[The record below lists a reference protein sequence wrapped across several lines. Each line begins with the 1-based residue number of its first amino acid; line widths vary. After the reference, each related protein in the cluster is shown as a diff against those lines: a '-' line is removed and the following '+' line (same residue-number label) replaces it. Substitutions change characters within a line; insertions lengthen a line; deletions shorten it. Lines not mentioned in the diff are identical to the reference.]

1 MTYFTDDAEFMVR
14 SYMSANG
21 KKDKKALSAGAA
33 GVVRAAVPDGGK
45 IGPEDVG
52 SLSRLVAV
60 AAGAGGDP
68 KEALRS
74 LSDEVVDS
82 MFLKLDQMSKNPLVG
97 GVVKLISLE
106 WCFRHGFL
114 KEDWIW
120 TPDEDGGKASYR
132 SDIPMDDML
141 RPLAAF
147 APGSPGSAG
156 SS

>member
-1 MTYFTDDAEFMVR
+1 
-14 SYMSANG
+14 MSS
-21 KKDKKALSAGAA
+21 KKEKKELNAGAA

-60 AAGAGGDP
+60 ASGAGGDP

-74 LSDEVVDS
+74 LSDDVIDS
-82 MFLKLDQMSKNPLVG
+82 MFLKLDQMSANPLIG
-97 GVVKLISLE
+97 GVVRLISLE
-106 WCFRHGFL
+106 WCFRHGYL

-120 TPDEDGGKASYR
+120 TPDENGGRASYR

-141 RPLAAF
+141 RPLVAF
-147 APGSPGSAG
+147 APRISESAG